1 MISFPLFTSSAN
13 SFWTSKFQ
21 WISDYETLHPFP
33 IPPPARCFQFTWQLL
48 ICSPN
53 PFLLGL
59 TRFKVTP
66 LSSWNFEKIVHS
78 KVIVSTVHKKRSLT
92 YLFPV
97 SWPLLSASLRARRPV
112 RNWSESQGYFNRFY
126 ANDNKDKLWVT
137 KFLGHKSYHDCRGMA
152 LCL

>member
-21 WISDYETLHPFP
+21 WISDYKTLHPFP

-66 LSSWNFEKIVHS
+66 SPLETLKILCTQRWLSPL
-78 KVIVSTVHKKRSLT
+78 STKKDLSPISSLCRDRFCPQAWGQDVLCAIGQKRISR
-92 YLFPV
+92 LFD
-97 SWPLLSASLRARRPV
+97 
-112 RNWSESQGYFNRFY
+112 Y
-126 ANDNKDKLWVT
+126 ANDNKDKLWNF
-137 KFLGHKSYHDCRGMA
+137 KLLLHKSHHDGKGMA

>member
-21 WISDYETLHPFP
+21 WISDYKTLHPFP

-66 LSSWNFEKIVHS
+66 ISPWNFENIVHS
-78 KVIVSTVHKKRSLT
+78 KVIVSTVHKKDLSPISSLCRDRFCPQAWGQDVLCAIGQKRISR
-92 YLFPV
+92 LFD
-97 SWPLLSASLRARRPV
+97 
-112 RNWSESQGYFNRFY
+112 Y
-126 ANDNKDKLWVT
+126 ADDNKDKLWNF
-137 KFLGHKSYHDCRGMA
+137 KLLLHKSHHDGKGMA

>member
-66 LSSWNFEKIVHS
+66 ISPWNFENIVHS
-78 KVIVSTVHKKRSLT
+78 KVIVSTVHKKDLSPISSLCRDRFCPQAWGQDVLCAIGQKRISR
-92 YLFPV
+92 LFD
-97 SWPLLSASLRARRPV
+97 
-112 RNWSESQGYFNRFY
+112 Y
-126 ANDNKDKLWVT
+126 ANDNKDKLWNF
-137 KFLGHKSYHDCRGMA
+137 KLLLHKSHHDGKGMA